1 MRLIDAD
8 ALYER
13 EFARLREGEV
23 LEYFEPMD
31 IDSMPTVEE
40 RKTGHWQSDVV
51 VMRMVYTCSV
61 CGERSLYEEGD
72 YDPVLSNYCPFCGAK
87 MEGEE

>member
-13 EFARLREGEV
+13 EYARLREGE
-23 LEYFEPMD
+23 EYFEPMD

>member
-13 EFARLREGEV
+13 EYARLREGEV

-40 RKTGHWQSDVV
+40 RKTGHWEEFEFEYADREYVG
-51 VMRMVYTCSV
+51 YKCSE
-61 CGERSLYEEGD
+61 CDSRCLTTDFEKYK
-72 YDPVLSNYCPFCGAK
+72 YCPYCGAK

>member
-13 EFARLREGEV
+13 EYARLREGEV